1 MFIDA
6 LVENNLIEYNS
17 NEYKYLKQFIPWEA
31 FFFIFFIL
39 IKWLITIKAS
49 QNSRM
54 ITYSQE
60 YLLAENGKRNSQ
72 IKIWTTNGYP
82 QIRAKFKL
90 WWLNHKSIY
99 QMPMLI
105 HVKATFSHIVWKWRY
120 QKKRWIKCMALL
132 NHLILLH
139 HNLIW

>member
-6 LVENNLIEYNS
+6 LVENDLIEYNS
-17 NEYKYLKQFIPWEA
+17 PEYKYIKQFIPWEA

-54 ITYSQE
+54 ITYSQR

-82 QIRAKFKL
+82 QIK
-90 WWLNHKSIY
+90 
-99 QMPMLI
+99 
-105 HVKATFSHIVWKWRY
+105 VRY
-120 QKKRWIKCMALL
+120 KVC
-132 NHLILLH
+132 
-139 HNLIW
+139 